1 MKKKY
6 IILILI
12 ILFCLG
18 FSYILLN
25 IIQKNN
31 INNLIIKE
39 VAKPYGETIT
49 INDFFKENIK
59 NVKCEQDLEN
69 IKDIGNYEINIKVG
83 KNEYTSNLIIYDNFI
98 DKIELKEVTI
108 YIDEELPTI
117 KDFIVNDIDTN
128 YFKYDDFNL
137 TKELGTQDVFIKIYD
152 NYNNKFE
159 GVTKLTIIEDKEP
172 PVFKGLTNT
181 TIEVGNKYNL
191 YNNVEAIDE
200 RFGKVNFSVDD
211 SNVKYDVPGEYKITY
226 HAEDKLG
233 NNAIKYRKIKI
244 IEKDI
249 TYQIPNFPTFY
260 QYPNYPNGCES
271 AALYNLLRFYEVNVT
286 MSQIVNTLKKGD
298 IPHYEN
304 GIYYG
309 GNPEI
314 EFVGD
319 PTSINGYG
327 VYQKPIIEVA
337 NKFKTGIV
345 DYTGHSLNEVLE
357 IVKTGTPVQIWTSVN
372 MQNTNICTN
381 WIYKETGEKINW
393 ICKLH
398 SVVIIGYNK
407 NKVIISDS
415 YTGKITSYNRKQVE
429 KIYNLYGKRAI
440 YYPQ

>member
-1 MKKKY
+1 MKEKY

-12 ILFCLG
+12 ILFYLEL
-18 FSYILLN
+18 SYILLN

-39 VAKPYGETIT
+39 VAKLYGETIT
-49 INDFFKENIK
+49 INDFLK
-59 NVKCEQDLEN
+59 EN
-69 IKDIGNYEINIKVG
+69 IKDIGNYKINIKVG
-83 KNEYTSNLIIYDNFI
+83 KNEYTSNLITYDNFI
-98 DKIELKEVTI
+98 DKIALKEVTM

-137 TKELGTQDVFIKIYD
+137 TKELGTQEVFIKIYD

-172 PVFKGLTNT
+172 PLFKGLNNI

-200 RFGKVNFSVDD
+200 RFGKVNFTVDD
-211 SNVKYDVPGEYKITY
+211 SNVKYNVPGEYKITY
-226 HAEDKLG
+226 YAEDKLE
-233 NNAIKYRKIKI
+233 NKAIKYRKIKI

-271 AALYNLLRFYEVNVT
+271 AALYNLLRFYDVNVT

-304 GIYYG
+304 GIYSG

-319 PTSINGYG
+319 PTSVNGYG

-337 NKFKTGIV
+337 NKFKTGII

-357 IVKTGTPVQIWTSVN
+357 IVKTGTPVQIWASVN
-372 MQNTNICTN
+372 MQNTNLCTN

-398 SVVIIGYNK
+398 SVVVIGYNK

-415 YTGKITSYNRKQVE
+415 YTGRITSYNRKQVE